1 MLMTNALLALAA
13 LLAATSVRAQSVESL
28 AFGAR
33 AFEAAAFEGV
43 QRLSPEDAFAGV
55 DECSVL
61 DIKTIRPIAADEAAD
76 MIKPCLDAVAR
87 KYSAKIEPSA
97 GFLSMP
103 QGESAAATGLL
114 LKTDFVPGSKAHLD
128 LLAGLSRRDNRLL
141 GQPTR
146 VLTRGETAPA
156 AVSAVQKALEQCM
169 VLTVVRD
176 IKSGE
181 DFVRLYGRC
190 LTRNPDLKIK
200 EVRAGEGLVVNLR
213 TDGDRAMVEAYNGF
227 VTVNAGKGPVQVMI
241 VAYGALIA
249 LP

>member
-1 MLMTNALLALAA
+1 MTNALLAVAA
-13 LLAATSVRAQSVESL
+13 LIAAAPVRAQSVETL

-33 AFEAAAFEGV
+33 AFEAAAFVGI
-43 QRLSPEDAFAGV
+43 QDLSPKDAFAGV
-55 DECSVL
+55 DECSIL
-61 DIKTIRPIAADEAAD
+61 DIKTIRPIALDEAAD
-76 MIKPCLDAVAR
+76 MAKSCLDAVGR
-87 KYSAKIEPSA
+87 KYSAAIA
-97 GFLSMP
+97 IQGGFLAAP
-103 QGESAAATGLL
+103 QGDAPVSTGLL
-114 LKTDFVPGSKAHLD
+114 LKTDLVAGSEAHRD
-128 LLAGLSRRDNRLL
+128 LLSGLSRRDGRLF
-141 GQPTR
+141 GHPTR

-176 IKSGE
+176 IKSGD

-200 EVRAGEGLVVNLR
+200 EVRAGEGLVVNLK
-213 TDGDRAMVEAYNGF
+213 TDGDRAMVESYNGF
-227 VTVNAGKGPVQVMI
+227 VTVNAGKGPVQVMV